1 MHIILGLGD
10 IKHAPKNFE
19 EQGVM
24 SCVAASPNDPIFINH
39 HAKIDFIL
47 EEWLEKNKGMLSYP
61 QTDDIREGHRRND
74 YIVPIIPLFTHE
86 DMFKT
91 ADNFGYK
98 YSATEDET
106 SDEPTT
112 GSMTTSK
119 GTSQGVSHTTLIALI
134 PTVMV
139 ALLVLGV

>member
-1 MHIILGLGD
+1 MHIILGLGNFKYD
-10 IKHAPKNFE
+10 PNFE

-61 QTDDIREGHRRND
+61 QTDDTREGHRRND

-106 SDEPTT
+106 SDEPAT
-112 GSMTTSK
+112 GSMTMSK
-119 GTSQGVSHTTLIALI
+119 GTSQGVSRTTLTALI

-139 ALLVLGV
+139 ALFVLGL